1 MQQHGTE
8 SSLNLLSTPSSTMAD
23 NESSLQD
30 DHRQHY
36 SNSATMEDTRQDV
49 EEQLHELLQVLF
61 ELAVMVYDFQPD
73 GNKLVWNK
81 M

>member
-1 MQQHGTE
+1 
-8 SSLNLLSTPSSTMAD
+8 MAD

>member
-1 MQQHGTE
+1 
-8 SSLNLLSTPSSTMAD
+8 MAD
-23 NESSLQD
+23 NESSLQAD
-30 DHRQHY
+30 NRQQY
-36 SNSATMEDTRQDV
+36 NNSATTESTREDV